1 MTELTM
7 DELKTA
13 FRLVIR
19 FFLKGEQVPVVL
31 VFSIKIISG
40 KTKSNNKN
48 KF

>member
-31 VFSIKIISG
+31 VYSI
-40 KTKSNNKN
+40 
-48 KF
+48 